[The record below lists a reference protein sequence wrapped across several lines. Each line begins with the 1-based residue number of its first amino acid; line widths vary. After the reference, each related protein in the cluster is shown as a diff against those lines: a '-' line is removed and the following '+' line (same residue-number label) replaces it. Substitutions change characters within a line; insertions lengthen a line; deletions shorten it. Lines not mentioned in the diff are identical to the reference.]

1 MSFTLTKSAQG
12 KQRFCIV
19 LFCFV
24 VHASLFSQIQQ
35 LARFELPIDQ
45 GKESFTVISVQQ
57 SGLLLYRNIETAEGR
72 QLELIRVDSTLK
84 QVWQGYIPIDR
95 DLVLLKSQVKP
106 NVLFL
111 LLKSRN
117 YISGDFLILAV
128 QLDNGR
134 YSTYVVKNLIPF
146 SPSQFNLTTEA
157 ALIGGYFNYR
167 PLIVYYNFLN
177 RQSKVLPG
185 FLNEPGELDQ
195 VRTNLDGSVDVIVSG
210 KNFERKNCLWL
221 RNYDNQGSLVKTIL
235 LTPDEKRSLIFG
247 SSMQASNGEQ
257 IVSGVYGRYSSY
269 SRGIF
274 VAVINPVGEY
284 TIRYYNFSE
293 LQHFFNYMKA
303 GRERRIKSRIER
315 RKIKGKK
322 SKFNYRF
329 LVHELIPYNNQYILI
344 GEAFYPHYSYSSS
357 PFRTFNYNNLSR
369 SSSTPLYRDGL
380 IFDGYDYTHAVVIGF
395 DKGGKLL
402 WDNSFEINDVRS
414 MQLEQFIKIQPEED
428 RVVLL
433 YLFEN
438 AVRSKII
445 KGADVLEGK
454 TTDVLN
460 SEETEKKAKAKSVEN
475 SKLDYWYDHYF
486 FAFGNKTLQSDKGNE
501 ENKRKIFF
509 INKITYK

>member
-1 MSFTLTKSAQG
+1 MFFTLTKSAQG

-19 LFCFV
+19 LLCFAF
-24 VHASLFSQIQQ
+24 HTILFSQIQQ
-35 LARFELPIDQ
+35 LARFELPVEQ
-45 GKESFTVISVQQ
+45 GKENFNVISAQQ
-57 SGLLLYRNIETAEGR
+57 SGLLLYRNIETTEGR

-84 QVWQGYIPIDR
+84 QVWQGYIPVDR

-106 NVLFL
+106 NLLFL

-117 YISGDFLILAV
+117 YISGDFLILSI
-128 QLDNGR
+128 QLDNGK

-146 SPSQFNLTTEA
+146 SPTQFNLTADA

-167 PLIVYYNFLN
+167 PLIVYYHFLH

-185 FLNEPGELDQ
+185 FLNEPGELNQ
-195 VRTNLDGSVDVIVSG
+195 VRTNTDGSVDVIVSG

-221 RNYDNQGSLVKTIL
+221 RNYDNEGTLVKTIV
-235 LTPDEKRSLIFG
+235 LTPDEKKSLIFG
-247 SSMQASNGEQ
+247 SSMQASNEEQ
-257 IVSGVYGRYSSY
+257 VVSGVYGRYPSY

-274 VAVINPVGEY
+274 VAVINEVGEY

-293 LQHFFNYMKA
+293 LQRFFNYMKA
-303 GRERRIKSRIER
+303 GRERRIKNRIER

-329 LVHELIPYNNQYILI
+329 LVHELVPYNNQYILI
-344 GEAFYPHYSYSSS
+344 GEAFYPHYSYSSNS
-357 PFRTFNYNNLSR
+357 FRTFNYAPR
-369 SSSTPLYRDGL
+369 AYVGPLYRDGL
-380 IFDGYDYTHAVVIGF
+380 IFDGYNYTHAVVIGF
-395 DKGGKLL
+395 DKSGKLL

-438 AVRSKII
+438 ALRSKII

-454 TTDVLN
+454 TTDILN
-460 SEETEKKAKAKSVEN
+460 SEGPEKKGKVKNIEN

-486 FAFGNKTLQSDKGNE
+486 FAFGNQVIQSGKGDTDG
-501 ENKRKIFF
+501 RQKIFF

>member
-1 MSFTLTKSAQG
+1 MFFTLTKSVQSR
-12 KQRFCIV
+12 QRFCIV

-24 VHASLFSQIQQ
+24 FHASLFSQIQQ
-35 LARFELPIDQ
+35 LARFELPVDE
-45 GKESFTVISVQQ
+45 GKESFNVISAQQ
-57 SGLLLYRNIETAEGR
+57 TGLLLYRNIETPDGR

-106 NVLFL
+106 NLLFL

-117 YISGDFLILAV
+117 YSSGDFVILTV
-128 QLDNGR
+128 QLDNGK
-134 YSTYVVKNLIPF
+134 YSSYIVKNLIPF
-146 SPSQFNLTTEA
+146 SPTQFNLTADA

-185 FLNEPGELDQ
+185 FLNEPGELNQ
-195 VRTNLDGSVDVIVSG
+195 VRTNPDGSVDVIVSG
-210 KNFERKNCLWL
+210 KNFEKKNCLWL
-221 RNYDNQGSLVKTIL
+221 RNYDNQGSLVKTIV
-235 LTPDEKRSLIFG
+235 LTPEEKRSLIFG
-247 SSMQASNGEQ
+247 SSMQASDEEQ

-274 VAVINPVGEY
+274 VAVINSVGEY
-284 TIRYYNFSE
+284 IIRYYNFSE
-293 LQHFFNYMKA
+293 LQRFFNYMKA
-303 GRERRIKSRIER
+303 GREKRIKSRIER
-315 RKIKGKK
+315 RKVKGKK

-344 GEAFYPHYSYSSS
+344 GDAFYPHYSYSSNS
-357 PFRTFNYNNLSR
+357 FRTFNYNYAPR
-369 SSSTPLYRDGL
+369 SYVGPLYRDGL
-380 IFDGYDYTHAVVIGF
+380 IFDGYNYTHAVVIGF

-438 AVRSKII
+438 ALRSKII
-445 KGADVLEGK
+445 KGSEVLEGK
-454 TTDVLN
+454 TTDILH
-460 SEETEKKAKAKSVEN
+460 SEGPEKVKAKNIEN

-486 FAFGNKTLQSDKGNE
+486 FAFGNQAAQSGKGFE
-501 ENKRKIFF
+501 ANKPKIFF

>member
-1 MSFTLTKSAQG
+1 MYFTLTKSVRS

-19 LFCFV
+19 LFCFAFHSV
-24 VHASLFSQIQQ
+24 LFSQIQQ
-35 LARFELPIDQ
+35 LARFELPVDF
-45 GKESFTVISVQQ
+45 GKENFNVISAQQ
-57 SGLLLYRNIETAEGR
+57 SGLLLYRNLETKEGR

-84 QVWQGYIPIDR
+84 QVWQGYIPVDR

-106 NVLFL
+106 NLLFL
-111 LLKSRN
+111 LLKSRSYN
-117 YISGDFLILAV
+117 SGDFLILSV
-128 QLDNGR
+128 QLDNGK
-134 YSTYVVKNLIPF
+134 YSTYVVKNFIPF
-146 SPSQFNLTTEA
+146 SPAQFNLTSEA

-167 PLIVYYNFLN
+167 PLIVYYNFLQ

-185 FLNEPGELDQ
+185 FLNEPGELNQ
-195 VRTNLDGSVDVIVSG
+195 VRTNVDGSIDVIVSG
-210 KNFERKNCLWL
+210 KNLERKNCLWL
-221 RNYDNQGSLVKTIL
+221 RNYDNQGTLVKTIV

-247 SSMQASNGEQ
+247 SSMQSSEDEQ
-257 IVSGVYGRYSSY
+257 VVSGVYGRYTSY

-274 VAVINPVGEY
+274 VAVINSVGEY

-293 LQHFFNYMKA
+293 LQRFFNYMKA

-329 LVHELIPYNNQYILI
+329 LVHELVPYNNQYILI

-357 PFRTFNYNNLSR
+357 SFRTFNYAPR
-369 SSSTPLYRDGL
+369 YAYAGPLYRDGL
-380 IFDGYDYTHAVVIGF
+380 IFDGYNYTHAVVIGF
-395 DKGGKLL
+395 DKSGKLL

-414 MQLEQFIKIQPEED
+414 MQLEQFVKIQPEED

-438 AVRSKII
+438 ALRSKII
-445 KGADVLEGK
+445 KGSEVLEGK
-454 TTDVLN
+454 TTDILN
-460 SEETEKKAKAKSVEN
+460 PDGQGKKEKAKNIEN
-475 SKLDYWYDHYF
+475 SKLDHWYGQYF
-486 FAFGNKTLQSDKGNE
+486 FAFGNQAIQPGKGDE
-501 ENKRKIFF
+501 ANKGKMFF